1 MGDQRGQGRRSSQ
14 KGDTREDVGAAG
26 SACNA
31 RAGALSLVLSSHTL
45 LTHLQHGVGLSK
57 GTLRALGHIHLCG
70 VLYVAW
76 QTRTAIEGQYMIALL
91 YRDHLVL
98 AVGGKSEHAYMVKA
112 VVGLTDA
119 NIEEVD
125 NGRGKRLAS
134 DVDVFH
140 C

>member
-1 MGDQRGQGRRSSQ
+1 
-14 KGDTREDVGAAG
+14 
-26 SACNA
+26 
-31 RAGALSLVLSSHTL
+31 
-45 LTHLQHGVGLSK
+45 
-57 GTLRALGHIHLCG
+57 
-70 VLYVAW
+70 
-76 QTRTAIEGQYMIALL
+76 MIALL